1 MAEQIQTLPG
11 EVIDLSKN
19 KIQVAPPPIKED
31 NKRESRGSINES
43 TERDTL
49 AAKARLNTNNSTTTT
64 SAEAR
69 VDTQRAQ
76 SRTKG
81 GTGFDKL
88 QRRIAAQE
96 NPQQQETLFTE
107 LQTPMTQHYFPV
119 GTGGAAGLSGVEIIW
134 ADQTE
139 TFIRASDMLDN
150 YDADTDSYW
159 SAVFAVSNNT
169 FTQATPT
176 YDSTPTLW
184 DDIGTDQTE
193 YRLRLITQGLDS
205 EGDPVNTAI
214 SVYGQYR
221 ESILC
226 VNGKRVTVLVKIS

>member
-1 MAEQIQTLPG
+1 MAEQSQ
-11 EVIDLSKN
+11 
-19 KIQVAPPPIKED
+19 
-31 NKRESRGSINES
+31 

-49 AAKARLNTNNSTTTT
+49 AAKARLNTNNSTTPT

-139 TFIRASDMLDN
+139 SFFPVSDILED
-150 YDADTDSYW
+150 YDDEDYW
-159 SAVFAVSNNT
+159 SVVLAVSNGT

-176 YDSTPTLW
+176 YDSTSTLW
-184 DDIGTDQTE
+184 NGVGDAQTV
-193 YRLRLITQGLDS
+193 YRLRVKTLNEDS
-205 EGDPVNTAI
+205 DPTSI
-214 SVYGQYR
+214 SMYGQYR

-226 VNGKRVTVLVKIS
+226 VNGDPVTVLVKIS